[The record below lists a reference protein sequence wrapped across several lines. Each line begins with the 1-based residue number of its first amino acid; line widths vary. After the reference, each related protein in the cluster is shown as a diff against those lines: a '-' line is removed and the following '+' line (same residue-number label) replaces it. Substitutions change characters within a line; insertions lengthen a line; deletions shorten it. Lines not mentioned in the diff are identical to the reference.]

1 MLPLY
6 ENIRKRRI
14 ELGLSQQELADKL
27 GYKSRSAINKIEL
40 GINDLTQTKILAFAK
55 ALNTTPGELMGLED
69 QNETYPNNL
78 NLPEPT
84 ITENYTKF
92 PVIGDIAAGYDCIA
106 IEDWEG
112 DCVDIPNSYLRG
124 RNKNEFFTLRIKG
137 NSMYPLYHEGDVVLI
152 LKQPT
157 LNRSGDIGVVLY
169 DDEIATIKKVEYV
182 MGEDWL
188 KLIPIN
194 PEYPPKT
201 IEGEELDHC
210 RVIGIPKLLIREIN

>member
-1 MLPLY
+1 MTIG
-6 ENIRKRRI
+6 ERI
-14 ELGLSQQELADKL
+14 KLLRTQSNLTQDELAQYANTTKQTIHKYET
-27 GYKSRSAINKIEL
+27 GIITNIPANKI
-40 GINDLTQTKILAFAK
+40 K
-55 ALNTTPGELMGLED
+55 AISEKLCTTPAYLMGWED

-84 ITENYTKF
+84 ITENYTTF
-92 PVIGDIAAGYDCIA
+92 PVIGEVAAGYDSIA

-169 DDEIATIKKVEYV
+169 DD
-182 MGEDWL
+182 
-188 KLIPIN
+188 
-194 PEYPPKT
+194 
-201 IEGEELDHC
+201 
-210 RVIGIPKLLIREIN
+210 

>member
-1 MLPLY
+1 MKFPEVLKQLRQK
-6 ENIRKRRI
+6 NN
-14 ELGLSQQELADKL
+14 LNQMELAKII
-27 GYKSRSAINKIEL
+27 GVSRSAISMYES
-40 GINDLTQTKILAFAK
+40 GQREPDFET
-55 ALNTTPGELMGLED
+55 LETIAD
-69 QNETYPNNL
+69 YFNVSMDYLHGKTLYETYPNNL

-92 PVIGDIAAGYDCIA
+92 PVIGDIAAGYDSIA
-106 IEDWEG
+106 FEDWEG